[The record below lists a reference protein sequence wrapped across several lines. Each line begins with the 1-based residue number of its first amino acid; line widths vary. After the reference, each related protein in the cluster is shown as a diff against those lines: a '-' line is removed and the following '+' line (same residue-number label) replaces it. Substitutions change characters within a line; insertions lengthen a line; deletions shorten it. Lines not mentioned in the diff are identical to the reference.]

1 MQRVRLFS
9 RHILQRPTSRIG
21 IRALTTSSTLRS
33 SEQEYRNQKKLY
45 ETHIPISNIERTVL
59 TIGSAFAALNNPL
72 RGDMVAALGETTGH
86 LFLSRM
92 RDQMLESTVGRL
104 ILRERPIINTR
115 TIDFD
120 KLKQTCAPG
129 TFGYTYIHWL
139 EDQGVTPDTRCDV
152 KYVDDEELAYVIKR
166 YREIHDFFHTL
177 TGLGVTVEEEIALK
191 WFEWA
196 QTGLPMTMMA
206 SLVGPARMS
215 AAERHKLYTDYV
227 PWALQ
232 CGSSCTP
239 LMNVYYEEHFHTP
252 LDEFR
257 QQLGII
263 LPPKHSSMDSSTSS
277 F

>member
-1 MQRVRLFS
+1 
-9 RHILQRPTSRIG
+9 
-21 IRALTTSSTLRS
+21 
-33 SEQEYRNQKKLY
+33 
-45 ETHIPISNIERTVL
+45 
-59 TIGSAFAALNNPL
+59 
-72 RGDMVAALGETTGH
+72 MVAALGETSGSI
-86 LFLSRM
+86 FLARM
-92 RDQMLESTVGRL
+92 RDQMLESTTGRR

-120 KLKQTCAPG
+120 ELKRTCGPG
-129 TFGYTYIHWL
+129 TFGQVYTSWL
-139 EDQGVTPDTRCDV
+139 EAQDVTPDTRCDV

-196 QTGLPMTMMA
+196 QTGLPMTMLS
-206 SLVGPARMS
+206 SLFGPLRLTWP
-215 AAERHKLYTDYV
+215 ERQRLFSGYV

-232 CGSSCTP
+232 NGASCTP

-257 QQLGII
+257 KQLGITVAPQYSI
-263 LPPKHSSMDSSTSS
+263 HNE
-277 F
+277 